1 VNDALEKSYRRHTLR
16 VMLMV
21 FMVGSGMLFLSI
33 SAFSIFYINHS
44 HFSLSAYPFPK
55 AFVISTVVILI
66 SGLFIYKVREN
77 FENGHLKS
85 VFRYLLLTL
94 AGSLAF
100 IGFQFLGGIKPWIM

>member
-1 VNDALEKSYRRHTLR
+1 
-16 VMLMV
+16 MV